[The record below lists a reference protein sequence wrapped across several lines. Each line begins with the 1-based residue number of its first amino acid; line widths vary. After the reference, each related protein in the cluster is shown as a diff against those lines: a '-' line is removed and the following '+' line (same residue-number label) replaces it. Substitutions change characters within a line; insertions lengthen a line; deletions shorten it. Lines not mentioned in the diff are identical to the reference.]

1 MVKFKKREMNKE
13 LLNKGNEN
21 LKIWKILS
29 LSMLQRMRK
38 CVQKRITEVWLTDHL
53 TEKLK

>member
-1 MVKFKKREMNKE
+1 MNKE